1 MLEDR
6 FVKKL
11 EKDLMELHEH
21 MIALEKIEIKRKR
34 TRIPHR
40 EIEQEYMSFFQQAE
54 LGLAIVQ
61 NGVVVRANSPTAN
74 ILGYSPEELMGTPFK
89 QYIHPEDL
97 PKVATYY
104 NERLAGKEVPI
115 IYRLRVKH
123 KDGSDV
129 EIETKMGVIP
139 YNDQPADFAIICKL
153 EK

>member
-1 MLEDR
+1 MLEEY

-21 MIALEKIEIKRKR
+21 MIALEKLEIKRTR
-34 TRIPHR
+34 TRIPHWK
-40 EIEQEYMSFFQQAE
+40 IEQEYMSFFQQSE

-61 NGVVVRANSPTAN
+61 NGIVVRANSPTAE
-74 ILGYSPEELMGTPFK
+74 ILGYSPEELMGTLFE

-123 KDGSDV
+123 KDGNEV
-129 EIETKMGVIP
+129 KIETRMGVIP
-139 YNDQPADFAIICKL
+139 YNDKPADFAIIRKI